1 VPPPVPAI
9 QPMRSLPS
17 DLHRLLTPLRGDA
30 AEAGQGLI
38 EYGLILSLSAVWAA
52 LLLVVFGPA
61 LSGFLQAVGD
71 AIDAAT

>member
-1 VPPPVPAI
+1 
-9 QPMRSLPS
+9 MRLPRS
-17 DLHRLLTPLRGDA
+17 EALRGGMRARRGSD
-30 AEAGQGLI
+30 EAGQGLI

-52 LLLVVFGPA
+52 LLLFVFGPA

>member
-1 VPPPVPAI
+1 
-9 QPMRSLPS
+9 MRSP
-17 DLHRLLTPLRGDA
+17 RIEPLRRFAANNRGG

-52 LLLVVFGPA
+52 LLLFVFGPT
-61 LSGFLQAVGD
+61 LSAVLQAVGD

>member
-1 VPPPVPAI
+1 
-9 QPMRSLPS
+9 MRSPRIESL
-17 DLHRLLTPLRGDA
+17 RQFAATVRGD

-52 LLLVVFGPA
+52 LLLFVFGPT
-61 LSGFLQAVGD
+61 LSAVLQAVGD